1 MADIVYHTM
10 AGAAAEV
17 SGNATVVE
25 YPIFGGFGN
34 TDIIAITIVFILVLV
49 LLMFIEFLFD
59 KLQVLAEKY
68 NQQEI
73 FQKLKYELMVL
84 GVLSFFIFLLD
95 AGASKASADFMSS
108 DFFHAFEIAHIVILF
123 IAFAFIIQAV
133 FLAQYAFKSGTC
145 VDTMI
150 HI

>member
-1 MADIVYHTM
+1 MILKGLGIVYHSMSTE
-10 AGAAAEV
+10 ASA
-17 SGNATVVE
+17 
-25 YPIFGGFGN
+25 PIFGGFGN
-34 TDIIAITIVFILVLV
+34 ISIIAITTVFILVLV
-49 LLMFIEFLFD
+49 LLTIIEFLFD
-59 KLQVLAEKY
+59 KLHVLAEKY

-95 AGASKASADFMSS
+95 AGASKASSGFKTS

-133 FLAQYAFKSGTC
+133 FLAQYAFKSGT
-145 VDTMI
+145 
-150 HI
+150 